1 MNVKSS
7 YCRMPPKA
15 DYWKYFTVQGLL
27 ALCQIEGCPKPTVS
41 LGSAPKNGGKKR
53 ISKSSNILASQYSS
67 SLQLLEVWLDTWR
80 NTMQKSG
87 VPTARSGR
95 GPKLRL
101 RLSRRRRWRV
111 VRWRT
116 PRSGSM
122 MWGQARGVFLFLLR
136 YVLERD
142 ISCVNSFSVQ
152 MLPDVP
158 EPPVYW
164 AELDPR
170 AEASH
175 RGIIS
180 QMLVDFQPL
189 SLVQLLL
196 ISCCSSE
203 RLTFWVCASHPG
215 SRDLSL
221 YIYLFSHVYK

>member
-15 DYWKYFTVQGLL
+15 DYWKYFTVQGLH

-152 MLPDVP
+152 MLLYRSIMYSHLKEDKCILSV
-158 EPPVYW
+158 VFI
-164 AELDPR
+164 DPL
-170 AEASH
+170 H
-175 RGIIS
+175 
-180 QMLVDFQPL
+180 
-189 SLVQLLL
+189 
-196 ISCCSSE
+196 C
-203 RLTFWVCASHPG
+203 
-215 SRDLSL
+215 
-221 YIYLFSHVYK
+221 

>member
-1 MNVKSS
+1 
-7 YCRMPPKA
+7 MPPKA
-15 DYWKYFTVQGLL
+15 DYWKYFTIQGLL
-27 ALCQIEGCPKPTVS
+27 ALCQIEGCPKPSVS

-122 MWGQARGVFLFLLR
+122 MCKGRLPFLAKVCFGKGYFMCLFFFLCRCCLT
-136 YVLERD
+136 YPNPLSTGLSL
-142 ISCVNSFSVQ
+142 I
-152 MLPDVP
+152 P
-158 EPPVYW
+158 
-164 AELDPR
+164 ELD
-170 AEASH
+170 
-175 RGIIS
+175 
-180 QMLVDFQPL
+180 F
-189 SLVQLLL
+189 
-196 ISCCSSE
+196 
-203 RLTFWVCASHPG
+203 
-215 SRDLSL
+215 
-221 YIYLFSHVYK
+221 